1 VIGKQSHERFVQRCQ
16 HGGSAPREAYQVGV
30 GDLSMT
36 DDVLKIN
43 VSV

>member
-1 VIGKQSHERFVQRCQ
+1 VIGKQTYERFVKGCQR
-16 HGGSAPREAYQVGV
+16 GSSAPREAYQVGV

-36 DDVLKIN
+36 DDMLKIN

>member
-1 VIGKQSHERFVQRCQ
+1 VIGKQAHERFVQRCQ
-16 HGGSAPREAYQVGV
+16 RGGSASRVAYQVGV
-30 GDLSMT
+30 GNLSMT